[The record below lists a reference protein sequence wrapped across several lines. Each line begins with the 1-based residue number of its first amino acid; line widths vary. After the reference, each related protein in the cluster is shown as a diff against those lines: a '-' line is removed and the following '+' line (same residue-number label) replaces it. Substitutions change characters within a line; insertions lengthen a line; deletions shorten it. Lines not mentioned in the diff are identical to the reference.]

1 MDYVEIEKKWNQK
14 WEKDNLYK
22 FDTNNLDKKF
32 YLLEMFSYPSAL
44 SLHLGHWWNF
54 GISDSFGRFKRMK
67 GYNVFQPMGFDSFGL
82 PAENYAIK
90 TGIHPVESTHKNIAA
105 MEAQLRNIGGTFN
118 WENELSTCEPEY
130 YHWTQ
135 WLFLKLFEKGLAYQK
150 EAPVNWCPSCNTVI
164 ANEQVNEGICER
176 CGSEVIKKNMKQWF
190 FKITDYAE
198 KLLNGL
204 DKLDWP
210 EKTKLLQ
217 KNWIGKSVGAEVD
230 FMTEKGQK
238 LTVFTS
244 RVDTLYGVTWLVIAP
259 EHKLVDELVTDEC
272 KESVKQYILESAK
285 KDDILRTSTI
295 TEKTGVFTGS
305 YAINPLNNKKVPI
318 FVADYV
324 LASYATG
331 IVMGVAAHDT
341 RDYDF
346 AKKYNID
353 IVRVINAKD
362 GSEPELPFTEYGVLT
377 NSDEFDGMTSEDAKK
392 AIIEKLEKL
401 GAGRGKVN
409 YKIRDWS
416 VARQRY
422 WGCPIPV
429 IHCPHCGTVGVPEQD
444 LPVRLPHITDWKPEG
459 EGPLG
464 KVSEYMNVK
473 CPKCGQDA
481 RRDADTLDTFVC
493 SSFYQLRYPDC
504 HNDKEI
510 FSKEYINKML
520 PVDAYVGGVEH
531 ATSHLLYSRFIT
543 KFLNDMGYLDID
555 EPFQRLIHQGMIL
568 GSDGKKMSKRN
579 GGKTADEYISEF
591 GSDALRLHMMFSLKY
606 IDGGPW
612 NDDGIKH
619 MKAFMERIERIV
631 TKVVAQEDV
640 NSDKYESEEKE
651 LDYVLNYTIKEMT
664 AGFEDFSFNT
674 AVARLME
681 LVNAIYKYDSLDNK
695 NTVFEKKVAKDIL
708 RLIAP
713 ATPHFAEEMWE
724 VIGEEYSIHNQSY
737 PVSDESKLVKNTVE
751 IVVQVNSKIVSRLDI
766 DTSWDN
772 VKIIEEAKKEE
783 KVSALIE
790 GKTVVKEI
798 VVPNRLVNLI
808 VK

>member
-90 TGIHPVESTHKNIAA
+90 TGIHPVESTHKNIEA
-105 MEAQLRNIGGTFN
+105 METQLRNIGGTFN

-198 KLLNGL
+198 KLLTGL

-230 FMTEKGQK
+230 FMTENGQK

-259 EHKLVDELVTDEC
+259 EHKLVKELVTDEYR
-272 KESVKQYILESAK
+272 ESVQQYILDSAK

-295 TEKTGVFTGS
+295 TEKTGAFTGS

-362 GSEPELPFTEYGVLT
+362 GSGPELPFTEYGVLT
-377 NSDEFDGMTSEDAKK
+377 NSDEFNGMTSEDAKK

-631 TKVVAQEDV
+631 TKVMAQEDS

-681 LVNAIYKYDSLDNK
+681 LVNAIYKYDSIDNR

-708 RLIAP
+708 KLIAP
-713 ATPHFAEEMWE
+713 A
-724 VIGEEYSIHNQSY
+724 VISF
-737 PVSDESKLVKNTVE
+737 
-751 IVVQVNSKIVSRLDI
+751 IV
-766 DTSWDN
+766 
-772 VKIIEEAKKEE
+772 
-783 KVSALIE
+783 
-790 GKTVVKEI
+790 
-798 VVPNRLVNLI
+798 
-808 VK
+808 